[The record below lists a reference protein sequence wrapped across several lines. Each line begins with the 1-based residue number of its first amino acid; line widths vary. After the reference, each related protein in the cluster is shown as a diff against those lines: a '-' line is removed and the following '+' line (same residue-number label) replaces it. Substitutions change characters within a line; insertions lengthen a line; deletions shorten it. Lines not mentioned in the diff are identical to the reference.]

1 MKAAVLILCL
11 AALCVPAQAR
21 RHFAPT
27 LSRPATV
34 QPGFSPTAPYMNV
47 SNIPNTTLNSSHGV
61 RRGYGRRRVYWNRF
75 SNGLA
80 PASNGIPGYN
90 KALPEKPLPGT

>member
-11 AALCVPAQAR
+11 ATLCVPAQAR

-27 LSRPATV
+27 FSRPATV
-34 QPGFSPTAPYMNV
+34 QPGFCPTAPSMNG
-47 SNIPNTTLNSSHGV
+47 SNITNTTLNSSYGV
-61 RRGYGRRRVYWNRF
+61 RRGHGRRRVYWNRF

-80 PASNGIPGYN
+80 PANGIPGYN